1 MVTLI
6 VTLVIL
12 GLLFWLLTL
21 LPLPDPFPTILK
33 VVFILIAIYVVLGA
47 FGILPAIS
55 GGHAVVLR

>member
-6 VTLVIL
+6 VTLVVL

-47 FGILPAIS
+47 FGVLPALS
-55 GGHAVVLR
+55 TGNVRLR